1 MGLSPRVLSLAQ
13 MPDVAAMRGLYSV
26 DMQLGMSEMI
36 FIFLLALIIFGPRKL
51 PEIGREVGKAL
62 AEFKRASN
70 DFKQQ
75 LQSEVDLLTI
85 EEERKKYR
93 ENAEQLLKEAQG
105 GFSVQPPTQ
114 GGVARTLSDA
124 GVSAEDLQAPLGTR
138 VEPLPSET
146 SSESSP
152 VSPEQQPQP
161 AIPTA
166 SKETNV

>member
-1 MGLSPRVLSLAQ
+1 VLSLAQ
-13 MPDVAAMRGLYSV
+13 MPDVAALRGLYSV

-70 DFKQQ
+70 DFKHQ
-75 LQSEVDLLTI
+75 LQNEVDQLTI

-93 ENAEQLLKEAQG
+93 DNAEQLLKEAQG
-105 GFSVQPPTQ
+105 GFSVQPPSQ

-124 GVSAEDLQAPLGTR
+124 GVSAEDLRAPSGTR
-138 VEPLPSET
+138 VEPLPSEAPVERT
-146 SSESSP
+146 PDLVSSEP
-152 VSPEQQPQP
+152 QPQP